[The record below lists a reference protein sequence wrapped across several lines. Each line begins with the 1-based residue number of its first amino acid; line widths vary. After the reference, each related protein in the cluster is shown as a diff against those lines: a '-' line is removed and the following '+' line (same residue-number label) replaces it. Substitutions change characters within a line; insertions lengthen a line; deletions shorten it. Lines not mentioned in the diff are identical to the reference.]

1 MGGSSSK
8 PIDSSNQNTLTK
20 CPVLKQ
26 KECPKQKKCPVLK
39 AKECPEQKKCPVLK
53 AKECPKQKKC
63 PLVNQDIVTQ
73 NENLKNTIK
82 MLSLK

>member
-8 PIDSSNQNTLTK
+8 PMDSSNQNTLTK

-39 AKECPEQKKCPVLK
+39 AKECPEQKKCP
-53 AKECPKQKKC
+53 
-63 PLVNQDIVTQ
+63 LVNQDIVTQ